1 MKYIIDHDLHLHSQ
15 LSRCSNHPEQT
26 PAARVR
32 ESGVELRSSGRR
44 EPSRIS
50 VKKRDTPSQIPM
62 LRIALWVRLRSG

>member
-32 ESGVELRSSGRR
+32 ESGVELRSSARR

-50 VKKRDTPSQIPM
+50 
-62 LRIALWVRLRSG
+62 GG